1 MILVFLLCESG
12 SSVTLFRQLLKTFAA
27 RVTAGPNPLTL
38 SKLSPHCL
46 MRLKYFYIYEKYEM
60 TNMSFLCNNEH

>member
-38 SKLSPHCL
+38 SKLSPIVSCD
-46 MRLKYFYIYEKYEM
+46 
-60 TNMSFLCNNEH
+60 